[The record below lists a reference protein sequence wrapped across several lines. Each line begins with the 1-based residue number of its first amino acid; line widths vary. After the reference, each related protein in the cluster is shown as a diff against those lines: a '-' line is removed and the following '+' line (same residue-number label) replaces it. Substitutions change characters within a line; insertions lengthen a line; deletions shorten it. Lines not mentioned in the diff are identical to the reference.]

1 MQRVA
6 QAILPV
12 NRCASSDGTWFHCFD
27 LELKSKPA
35 SNAGFTRAARPEARL
50 RVLRNVL
57 YCLMRR
63 HPREN
68 KRSATAARVR
78 CRGCALY
85 SGETRMKVP
94 SYKALGAVLV
104 LTVAGVAVAQGPV
117 VNIGGKHPNLRD
129 AQQHIVA
136 AYGKIE
142 AAQHDPHESL
152 GGHGERA
159 KQLLTEADAEIRAAA
174 TDANI
179 THH

>member
-1 MQRVA
+1 
-6 QAILPV
+6 
-12 NRCASSDGTWFHCFD
+12 
-27 LELKSKPA
+27 
-35 SNAGFTRAARPEARL
+35 
-50 RVLRNVL
+50 
-57 YCLMRR
+57 
-63 HPREN
+63 
-68 KRSATAARVR
+68 
-78 CRGCALY
+78 
-85 SGETRMKVP
+85 MKV
-94 SYKALGAVLV
+94 SSFKALGVVLV

-136 AYGKIE
+136 AYGKID

-174 TDANI
+174 TDANV